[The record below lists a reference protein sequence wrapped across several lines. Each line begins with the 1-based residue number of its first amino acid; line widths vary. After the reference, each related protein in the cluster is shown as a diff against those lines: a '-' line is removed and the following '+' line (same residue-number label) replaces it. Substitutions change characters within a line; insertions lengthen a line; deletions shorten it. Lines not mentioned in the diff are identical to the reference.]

1 MIWSLKN
8 VKELLVESEGYRNI
22 ISYSDRFSSLLSWG
36 PAWHVS
42 YHPYSLFVERRVNRA
57 QHGDI
62 RNVSVLSN
70 HKTYNHT
77 ALHAVFL
84 CYSGVTCVL
93 VEVGHE
99 SRDAARERGH
109 LLHHVIHSGAV
120 DRLWLV

>member
-8 VKELLVESEGYRNI
+8 VKELLVESEGHRNI
-22 ISYSDRFSSLLSWG
+22 ISYFDRFSSLLSWG

-42 YHPYSLFVERRVNRA
+42 YHSYSLFVERRVNRA

-70 HKTYNHT
+70 HKTYNHA
-77 ALHAVFL
+77 ALRAGFL
-84 CYSGVTCVL
+84 CLSGVAYVL
-93 VEVGHE
+93 VEVGPE

-109 LLHHVIHSGAV
+109 LLHHVIHAVAV
-120 DRLWLV
+120 DRLWYV